1 MNIENRKVNG
11 GENNREAKNYRRIKE
26 TEPHEQRGNLSNR
39 SSQFPQMGCLF
50 EVDTGCFTLLEVV
63 FSAKSGKIFCWNP
76 LLPCPIITII

>member
-39 SSQFPQMGCLF
+39 SSQFP
-50 EVDTGCFTLLEVV
+50 
-63 FSAKSGKIFCWNP
+63 
-76 LLPCPIITII
+76 